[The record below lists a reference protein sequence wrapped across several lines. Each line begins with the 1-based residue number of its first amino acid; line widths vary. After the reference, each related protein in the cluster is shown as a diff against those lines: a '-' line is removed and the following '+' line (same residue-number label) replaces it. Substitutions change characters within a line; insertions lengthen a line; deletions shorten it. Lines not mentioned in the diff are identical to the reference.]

1 MIFLK
6 SGDAGMIGK
15 CDAYQARVDL
25 LKILL
30 EANYPDLPT
39 LHDLAKMDTA
49 RLVCFQIQ
57 IQNTLLSK

>member
-1 MIFLK
+1 
-6 SGDAGMIGK
+6 MIGK

-39 LHDLAKMDTA
+39 LQELSKMDTA
-49 RLVCFQIQ
+49 R
-57 IQNTLLSK
+57 